1 MDLQHQLDQLDQAIE
16 ELQAEKS
23 RVKQAMKLQTQEV
36 EAKRL
41 KELYEYIERI
51 VSIHNGLKY
60 DFEDETFYYEKDHA
74 QFKYM
79 FSLDDTIDSLKIVE
93 QQIDR
98 LIYLYSVVLSQ
109 FNCSEDRSCEE
120 DQVKVSLLDFN
131 LNAEFKFKSEDALE
145 IEIEYVNYDNYLIE
159 FDLDATTRL
168 NIISSD
174 DADIY
179 ISDKR
184 IAYMDTDDV
193 VEVMNNM
200 IENVCN
206 YRERL
211 IKGVING

>member
-1 MDLQHQLDQLDQAIE
+1 MELQQQLEQLDQAIE

-23 RVKQAMKLQTQEV
+23 RVMQAMKFEKQEV
-36 EAKRL
+36 EANRL
-41 KELYEYIERI
+41 AELHKYIDRI
-51 VSIHNGLKY
+51 VSTRNHLSY

-120 DQVKVSLLDFN
+120 DQVRVDLLDFG
-131 LNAEFKFKSEDALE
+131 LTAEFKFKSEDALE
-145 IEIEYVNYDNYLIE
+145 IEIENYAEDYE
-159 FDLDATTRL
+159 FEFNLDETTRL
-168 NIISSD
+168 KVITSSE
-174 DADIY
+174 ADIY

-184 IAYMDTDDV
+184 LVYLDTDDA
-193 VEVMNNM
+193 VEVMKDM

-211 IKGVING
+211 TKG

>member
-36 EAKRL
+36 EAERL
-41 KELYEYIERI
+41 KELYEYIDRI
-51 VSIHNGLKY
+51 VSIRNGLSY
-60 DFEDETFYYEKDHA
+60 SFEDETFYYEKDNA
-74 QFKYM
+74 RFEYA

-109 FNCSEDRSCEE
+109 FDCSEDRSYEE
-120 DQVKVSLLDFN
+120 DQVRVDLLDFS
-131 LNAEFKFKSEDALE
+131 LTAEFRFKDESALE
-145 IEIEYVNYDNYLIE
+145 IVIENYDEDYE
-159 FDLDATTRL
+159 FEFNLDETTQL
-168 NIISSD
+168 KVITISE
-174 DADIY
+174 ADIY

-184 IAYMDTDDV
+184 LVYIDIDDV
-193 VEVMNNM
+193 VEVMNSM

-206 YRERL
+206 YELRL
-211 IKGVING
+211 DKR

>member
-1 MDLQHQLDQLDQAIE
+1 MELQQQLEQLDQAIE

-51 VSIHNGLKY
+51 VSIRNGLKY

-131 LNAEFKFKSEDALE
+131 LNVEFKFKSEDALE
-145 IEIEYVNYDNYLIE
+145 IEIENYAEDYE
-159 FDLDATTRL
+159 FEFNLDETTRL
-168 NIISSD
+168 KVITSSE
-174 DADIY
+174 ADIY

-184 IAYMDTDDV
+184 LVYLDTDDA
-193 VEVMNNM
+193 VEVMKDM

-206 YRERL
+206 YELRL
-211 IKGVING
+211 DKR

>member
-1 MDLQHQLDQLDQAIE
+1 MELQQQLDQLDQAIE

-41 KELYEYIERI
+41 DELHKYIDRI
-51 VSIHNGLKY
+51 VSIRNGLKY

-74 QFKYM
+74 QFRYM
-79 FSLDDTIDSLKIVE
+79 FSLDCTIEDLKTVE
-93 QQIDR
+93 RNLDD

-109 FNCSEDRSCEE
+109 FDCSEDRSYTE
-120 DQVKVSLLDFN
+120 DQVKVDLLDFG
-131 LNAEFKFKSEDALE
+131 LTAEFKFKSESALE
-145 IEIEYVNYDNYLIE
+145 IVIENYDEDYE
-159 FDLDATTRL
+159 FEFNLDETTQL
-168 NIISSD
+168 KVITSSE
-174 DADIY
+174 ADIY

-184 IAYMDTDDV
+184 LVYLDTDDA
-193 VEVMNNM
+193 VEVMKDM

-211 IKGVING
+211 TKG

>member
-1 MDLQHQLDQLDQAIE
+1 MELQQQLDQLDQAIE

-51 VSIHNGLKY
+51 VAIRIGLSY
-60 DFEDETFYYEKDHA
+60 SFEDETFYYKKDDA
-74 QFKYM
+74 QFEYG
-79 FSLDDTIDSLKIVE
+79 FSLDCTIEDLKTVE
-93 QQIDR
+93 RNLDN

-109 FNCSEDRSCEE
+109 FDCSEDRSYVENLVRV
-120 DQVKVSLLDFN
+120 DLLDFG
-131 LNAEFKFKSEDALE
+131 LAAEFRFKDESALE
-145 IEIEYVNYDNYLIE
+145 IVIENYDE
-159 FDLDATTRL
+159 ETTRL
-168 NIISSD
+168 KIITSSE
-174 DADIY
+174 ADIY

-184 IAYMDTDDV
+184 LVYLDTDDA
-193 VEVMNNM
+193 VEVMNSM

-211 IKGVING
+211 TKG

>member
-1 MDLQHQLDQLDQAIE
+1 MELQQQLDQLDQAIE

-36 EAKRL
+36 EAERL
-41 KELYEYIERI
+41 KELYEYIDRI
-51 VSIHNGLKY
+51 VFIRNGLSY
-60 DFEDETFYYEKDHA
+60 SFEDETFYYKKDDA

-211 IKGVING
+211 TKG

>member
-1 MDLQHQLDQLDQAIE
+1 MELQQQLEQLDQAIE

-36 EAKRL
+36 EAERL
-41 KELYEYIERI
+41 KELYEYIDRI
-51 VSIHNGLKY
+51 VSIRNGLNY
-60 DFEDETFYYEKDHA
+60 SFEDETFYYEKDHA

-131 LNAEFKFKSEDALE
+131 LNAEFKSKSEDALE
-145 IEIEYVNYDNYLIE
+145 IEIENYAEDYE
-159 FDLDATTRL
+159 FEFNLDETTRL
-168 NIISSD
+168 KVITSSE
-174 DADIY
+174 ADIY

-184 IAYMDTDDV
+184 LVYLDTDDA
-193 VEVMNNM
+193 VEVMKDM

-211 IKGVING
+211 TKG

>member
-1 MDLQHQLDQLDQAIE
+1 MELQQQLDQLDQAIE

-36 EAKRL
+36 EAERL
-41 KELYEYIERI
+41 KELYEYIDRI
-51 VSIHNGLKY
+51 VSTRNHLSY

-145 IEIEYVNYDNYLIE
+145 IEIENYAEDYE
-159 FDLDATTRL
+159 FEFNLDETTRL
-168 NIISSD
+168 KVITSSE
-174 DADIY
+174 ADIY

-184 IAYMDTDDV
+184 LVYLDTDDA
-193 VEVMNNM
+193 VEVMNSM

-211 IKGVING
+211 TKG

>member
-1 MDLQHQLDQLDQAIE
+1 MELQQQLEQLDQAIE

-41 KELYEYIERI
+41 DELHKYIDRI
-51 VSIHNGLKY
+51 VSIRNGLKY

-109 FNCSEDRSCEE
+109 FDCSEDRSYVE

-145 IEIEYVNYDNYLIE
+145 IEIESYAEDYE
-159 FDLDATTRL
+159 FEFNLDETTRL
-168 NIISSD
+168 KVITSSE
-174 DADIY
+174 ADIY

-184 IAYMDTDDV
+184 LVDLDTDDA
-193 VEVMNNM
+193 VEVMNSM

-211 IKGVING
+211 TKG

>member
-1 MDLQHQLDQLDQAIE
+1 MELQQQLEQLDQAIE

-51 VSIHNGLKY
+51 VSTRNHLSY
-60 DFEDETFYYEKDHA
+60 DFEYETFRYEKDHA

-145 IEIEYVNYDNYLIE
+145 IEIENYAEDYE
-159 FDLDATTRL
+159 FEFNLDETTRL
-168 NIISSD
+168 KVITSSE
-174 DADIY
+174 ADIY

-184 IAYMDTDDV
+184 LVYLDTDDV
-193 VEVMNNM
+193 VEVMNSM

-206 YRERL
+206 YELRL
-211 IKGVING
+211 DKR

>member
-1 MDLQHQLDQLDQAIE
+1 MELQQQLDQLDQAIE

-41 KELYEYIERI
+41 KELYEYIDRI
-51 VSIHNGLKY
+51 VSIRNGLKY

-131 LNAEFKFKSEDALE
+131 LDAEFKFKSEDALE
-145 IEIEYVNYDNYLIE
+145 IEIENYAEDYE
-159 FDLDATTRL
+159 FEFNLDETTRL
-168 NIISSD
+168 KVITSSE
-174 DADIY
+174 ADIY

-184 IAYMDTDDV
+184 LVYLDTDDA
-193 VEVMNNM
+193 VEVMKDM

-211 IKGVING
+211 TKG

>member
-1 MDLQHQLDQLDQAIE
+1 MELQQQLEQLDQAIE

-23 RVKQAMKLQTQEV
+23 RVMQAMKFEKQEV
-36 EAKRL
+36 EANRL
-41 KELYEYIERI
+41 AELHKYIDRI
-51 VSIHNGLKY
+51 VSIRNGLKY
-60 DFEDETFYYEKDHA
+60 DFEDETFYYEKDNA
-74 QFKYM
+74 RFEYA

-109 FNCSEDRSCEE
+109 FDCSEDRSCEE

-145 IEIEYVNYDNYLIE
+145 IEIENYAEDYE
-159 FDLDATTRL
+159 FEFNLDETTRL
-168 NIISSD
+168 KVITSSE
-174 DADIY
+174 ADIY

-184 IAYMDTDDV
+184 LVYIDV
-193 VEVMNNM
+193 DNAVEIMNSM

-206 YRERL
+206 YELRL
-211 IKGVING
+211 DKR

>member
-1 MDLQHQLDQLDQAIE
+1 MELQQQLEQLDQAIE

-41 KELYEYIERI
+41 DELHKYIDRI
-51 VSIHNGLKY
+51 VSIRNGLKY

-74 QFKYM
+74 QFEYA
-79 FSLDDTIDSLKIVE
+79 FDLDGTIEDLKTVE
-93 QQIDR
+93 RNIDN

-109 FNCSEDRSCEE
+109 FDCSRDHSYVEDRVRV
-120 DQVKVSLLDFN
+120 DLLDFS
-131 LNAEFKFKSEDALE
+131 LTAEFRFKDESALE
-145 IEIEYVNYDNYLIE
+145 IVIENYDEDYE
-159 FDLDATTRL
+159 FEFNLDETTRL
-168 NIISSD
+168 KVITSSE
-174 DADIY
+174 ADIY

-184 IAYMDTDDV
+184 IIYMDTDDA
-193 VEVMNNM
+193 VEVMNSM

-211 IKGVING
+211 TKG

>member
-1 MDLQHQLDQLDQAIE
+1 MELQQQLDQLDQAIE

-51 VSIHNGLKY
+51 VSIRNGLKY
-60 DFEDETFYYEKDHA
+60 DFEDETFYYKKDRA

-131 LNAEFKFKSEDALE
+131 LNAEFKFKDESALE
-145 IEIEYVNYDNYLIE
+145 IVIENYDEDYE
-159 FDLDATTRL
+159 FEFNLDETTRL
-168 NIISSD
+168 KVITSIE
-174 DADIY
+174 ADIY

-184 IAYMDTDDV
+184 LVYLDTDDA
-193 VEVMNNM
+193 VEVMNSM

-206 YRERL
+206 YELRL
-211 IKGVING
+211 DKR

>member
-1 MDLQHQLDQLDQAIE
+1 MELQQQLEQLDQAIE

-51 VSIHNGLKY
+51 VSIRNDLKY

-109 FNCSEDRSCEE
+109 FNCNEDRSCEE

-131 LNAEFKFKSEDALE
+131 LNAEFRFKSECALE
-145 IEIEYVNYDNYLIE
+145 IEIGYYREDYMFQFN
-159 FDLDATTRL
+159 LDATTQL
-168 NIISSD
+168 QIVSSD

-184 IAYMDTDDV
+184 IVYMDTDDV
-193 VEVMNNM
+193 VEVMNSM

-211 IKGVING
+211 TKG